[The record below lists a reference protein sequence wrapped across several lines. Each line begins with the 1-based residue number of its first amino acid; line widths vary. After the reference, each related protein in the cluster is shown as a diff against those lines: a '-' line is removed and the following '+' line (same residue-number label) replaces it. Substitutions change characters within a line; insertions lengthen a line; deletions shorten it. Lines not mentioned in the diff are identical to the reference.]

1 MKVKHFPMF
10 FCVINKSSK
19 QNGSVLYFF
28 ECVFWS
34 NFPGFC
40 DTITK
45 SQAKHRKLQSLVF
58 LCVTE
63 RERERELIME
73 EGGGNGMNVSHKSS
87 RRENFVPQDVESAS
101 RSEMSSGSWRL
112 RVHEFPALAERRDR
126 EHGFFTLRTLLHAP
140 SKAVTILSWIMICV
154 FENIDI

>member
-1 MKVKHFPMF
+1 M
-10 FCVINKSSK
+10 
-19 QNGSVLYFF
+19 SVCF
-28 ECVFWS
+28 EVT
-34 NFPGFC
+34 FPGFC

-58 LCVTE
+58 LCH

-87 RRENFVPQDVESAS
+87 RRENFVPQDVESAA

-112 RVHEFPALAERRDR
+112 SVHEFPALAERRDR

-140 SKAVTILSWIMICV
+140 SKAVTILS
-154 FENIDI
+154 

>member
-1 MKVKHFPMF
+1 MSLTKALNRTVQS
-10 FCVINKSSK
+10 CTSL
-19 QNGSVLYFF
+19 SVCF
-28 ECVFWS
+28 EVT
-34 NFPGFC
+34 FPGFC

-63 RERERELIME
+63 RERERERELIME
-73 EGGGNGMNVSHKSS
+73 EGGNGMNVSHESS
-87 RRENFVPQDVESAS
+87 RRENFVPEDVESAS

-140 SKAVTILSWIMICV
+140 SKAVTILS
-154 FENIDI
+154 

>member
-1 MKVKHFPMF
+1 M
-10 FCVINKSSK
+10 
-19 QNGSVLYFF
+19 SVCF
-28 ECVFWS
+28 EVT
-34 NFPGFC
+34 FPGFC

-58 LCVTE
+58 LCVT
-63 RERERELIME
+63 ERERELIME

-140 SKAVTILSWIMICV
+140 SKAVTILS
-154 FENIDI
+154 